1 MESPD
6 SGHREMS
13 SDSLVFSV
21 IPNDVSVAQANEMY
35 GNGVMP
41 GGTVGSYSG
50 VVNGNVA
57 LSEVQRFDDKFT
69 AAVIDT
75 SSGGY
80 HQRMAATDVA
90 VTNRN
95 PFITS
100 HSDYVNQNNLVNGF
114 QNNERNDRENNNK
127 VSITA
132 ASSLSTAD
140 SIASKTGGGHFG
152 QRSTEGSILNQ
163 GHTSSGTKISF
174 SNTEN
179 VEAKMG
185 LSNTNTKLVENKM
198 VIGDTSTQLSG
209 EKGSN
214 IRTSAMTSAGVLP
227 SKSTSV
233 PPNKSTS
240 VLPSKSTSALPSKS
254 ASALANKAASVLPSK
269 SASAL
274 SSKSSASL
282 EKLNKSQEEVDKAKK
297 EGVLKT
303 LNLNLK
309 SLGSHKRHSSTS
321 AELYRR
327 TDSSESDASAKVAI
341 QSASESRLLNK
352 DKKSSAFAVTPAKS

>member
-69 AAVIDT
+69 TAVIDT

-80 HQRMAATDVA
+80 QRMAATEVA

-114 QNNERNDRENNNK
+114 QNNVRNDRENNNK

-174 SNTEN
+174 SNTED
-179 VEAKMG
+179 VAKMG
-185 LSNTNTKLVENKM
+185 ISNTNNKLVENKQS
-198 VIGDTSTQLSG
+198 ISDTSTQLSG

-214 IRTSAMTSAGVLP
+214 INTSAMPSAGALP
-227 SKSTSV
+227 GKSTSAL
-233 PPNKSTS
+233 PNKSTS

-352 DKKSSAFAVTPAKS
+352 DKKSSAFAVTPTKS